1 MGIGRGHGKFS
12 WRQTCGRK
20 MLGMKV
26 NLVAPAGT
34 TVREMPVL
42 PDCRIPRPDDDD
54 ARVAALREYDLL
66 DTAAEQDFDFLTELA
81 ATICGVPYAFVS
93 LVDAQRV
100 WYKSTY
106 GNKAAVQ
113 SPRDDD
119 YCSWSILEV
128 SHLCIPDLTRDAR
141 TAGISLTTG
150 APFYKMY
157 CGANLFSANGHCIGV
172 LCVLD
177 TKPGML
183 SARQVDLLERLSRQ
197 VMALIELR
205 AKQTA
210 LAAALDRMEQL
221 ATHDELTGL
230 LNRRALMALLQR
242 EVAHSRR
249 LSTPLALLM
258 IDLDH
263 FKSINDTHGHAMGDS
278 VLRGVGAIL
287 RERVRVSDSAGRYG
301 GEEFCV
307 VLPGANAQGAC
318 LLADELRIAIAGAAY
333 AAAGAQVTA
342 TASFGVAACAGAAV
356 SDAEQLLHQAD
367 RALYQAKAAGRNCI
381 CRA

>member
-1 MGIGRGHGKFS
+1 
-12 WRQTCGRK
+12 
-20 MLGMKV
+20 
-26 NLVAPAGT
+26 
-34 TVREMPVL
+34 VL
-42 PDCRIPRPDDDD
+42 DDHRIPRPDADD
-54 ARVAALREYDLL
+54 ARVAALRGYGLL
-66 DTAAEQDFDFLTELA
+66 DTAAEEDFDFLTELA

-93 LVDAQRV
+93 LVDADRV

-106 GNKAAVQ
+106 GNKAAMQ

-119 YCSWSILEV
+119 YCSWAILEA

-141 TAGISLTTG
+141 TSGISLTTG

-157 CGANLFSANGHCIGV
+157 CGANLFSASGHSIGV

-177 TKPGML
+177 TKPGAP
-183 SARQVDLLERLSRQ
+183 SARQVALLERLSRQ

-205 AKQTA
+205 AKERA
-210 LAAALDRMEQL
+210 LVAALGRMEQL

-249 LSTPLALLM
+249 LQTPLAVLM
-258 IDLDH
+258 FDLDH
-263 FKSINDTHGHAMGDS
+263 FKSINDTHGHALGDA
-278 VLRGVGAIL
+278 VLRGVGTIL
-287 RERVRVSDSAGRYG
+287 RERMRVSDSAGRYG

-307 VLPGANAQGAC
+307 MLPGADAHGAC
-318 LLADELRIAIAGAAY
+318 QLADELRIAIAGAVY
-333 AAAGAQVTA
+333 AAAGVQVTA
-342 TASFGVAACAGAAV
+342 TASFGVAACAGGR
-356 SDAEQLLHQAD
+356 DADADQLLLQAD
-367 RALYQAKAAGRNCI
+367 RALYQAKVAGRNCI